1 MNEALPVAI
10 VLSAGINGLGAVRTL
25 AERGVPVIVVG
36 ETLRDI
42 GLRSRYPLARHCLE
56 HNRSAPGVGELRTLL
71 GGLGLD
77 RAVLVPTSDWFVS
90 ALRSDRMRLPEGF
103 CIAAPDAPL
112 VEMLVDKAVETARV
126 GSVLPI
132 PPTVTP
138 LPPTHEEL
146 LAQLRTPIIVKPR
159 SFAHM
164 CIGGKNVVLRSADDA
179 RAFYARFPDV
189 RDRVVAQ
196 EVIEG
201 PDSNLWVC
209 HAAFDD
215 HSRMA
220 SAFTFRRLRLSP
232 PHYGVTSYAVSE
244 RNEEVVALVDRL
256 GRALGYRGPAMVEF
270 KWDPRDSTYRYIEL
284 NPRLGLANYFDG
296 RCGPGTAYVA
306 YRLAA
311 GLSVGDVGVQR
322 DGAVFV
328 SLYEDLY
335 SRRHD
340 GETLGAIAADYL
352 RDFGQQH
359 VFAYWSL
366 RDPLPAL
373 TMAYRQAGELLGAFG
388 RRLQGA
394 RR

>member
-1 MNEALPVAI
+1 MSDLPVAI
-10 VLSAGINGLGAVRTL
+10 VLSSGINGLGAVRSL
-25 AERGVPVIVVG
+25 AERGVPVIVVAESG
-36 ETLRDI
+36 RDI
-42 GLRSRYPLARHCLE
+42 ALRSRYPRARHVIT
-56 HNRSAPGVGELRTLL
+56 HNRTDAGVQELRELL
-71 GGLGLD
+71 AGLGLD
-77 RAVLVPTSDWFVS
+77 RAIVIPTSDWFVS
-90 ALRSDRMRLPEGF
+90 ALRSEAMRLPDGF
-103 CIAAPDAPL
+103 LAVAPDADL

-126 GSVLPI
+126 GKVLPI

-138 LPPTHEEL
+138 LPATPEEL
-146 LAQLRTPIIVKPR
+146 LARLRLPIIVKPR

-164 CIGGKNVVLRSADDA
+164 CIGGKNVVLRSTEEA
-179 RAFYARFPDV
+179 RAFYARFPEV
-189 RDRVVAQ
+189 RERVVAQ

-201 PDSNLWVC
+201 PDRNLWVC
-209 HAAFDD
+209 HAAFDER
-215 HSRMA
+215 SRMA

-232 PHYGVTSYAVSE
+232 SHYGVTSYAVSE
-244 RNEEVVALVDRL
+244 RNEDVIELVRRL
-256 GRALGYRGPAMVEF
+256 GDALHYVGPAMVEF

-352 RDFGQQH
+352 GDFGRQH

-373 TMAYRQAGELLGAFG
+373 TMAYRQAGALLGAFG